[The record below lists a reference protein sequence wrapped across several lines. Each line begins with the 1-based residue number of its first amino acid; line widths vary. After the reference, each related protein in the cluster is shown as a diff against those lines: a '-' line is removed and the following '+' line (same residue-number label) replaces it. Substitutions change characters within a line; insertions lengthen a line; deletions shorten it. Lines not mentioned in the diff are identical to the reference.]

1 MSRVIYTTNAIE
13 SVNMS
18 FAENHQDAR
27 LIPDRRGS
35 TETALLG
42 VAEHRA
48 QMDNADQGMEGGV
61 ESLCDSLRGQDACSL
76 GTIIYTKLWT
86 RA

>member
-1 MSRVIYTTNAIE
+1 
-13 SVNMS
+13 
-18 FAENHQDAR
+18 
-27 LIPDRRGS
+27 
-35 TETALLG
+35 
-42 VAEHRA
+42 
-48 QMDNADQGMEGGV
+48 MDNADQGMEGGV